1 MSIDTINKNNVD
13 SLFGNMTLTY
23 ININFYVNYKKRK
36 KIYKDAI
43 HYTFFLGILGLKSKK

>member
-1 MSIDTINKNNVD
+1 
-13 SLFGNMTLTY
+13 MTLTY